1 MLVVKDLDFVTYI
14 FVENF
19 QNFTDRG
26 IVMRAEQEH
35 ASLGKSVTHSKGAN
49 WRRMR
54 GCISQAF
61 TSNKLKHMMQEL
73 KEPANL
79 FLELMGNMA
88 DTGRECAI
96 FERLQ
101 GLAMDYT
108 ARAAFGFDCCFQRD
122 LSHPFMITTRKVL
135 HGVMTGPFHV
145 FAHSTTTLVN
155 LVAPIL
161 WLKEKLGSSSS
172 GVFNKE
178 TTKVVEL
185 RLRNPEARK
194 PDLLQIMLD
203 ASIQKKHSSDAGE
216 KTKGSM
222 TRLEVE
228 VNTTMTL
235 LAGFETTSTALT
247 YVSYVLA
254 KYQDIQEKVRA
265 EVASAVEEYG
275 ELNYDSVMLRM
286 KYLRRVV
293 DETLR
298 IYPPGTV
305 FTTRRALNDFDY
317 NGIKFKAG
325 TSFMAPTLQI
335 HMDLRYWPEPH
346 RFDPDRFLPENASSR
361 PSVAYQPFGVG
372 PRNCFGE
379 RLAILEIMYTM
390 ARMVEKYRLTLGESQ
405 KNDLELCFR
414 ATVSAPR
421 EGPYIK
427 FQRI

>member
-1 MLVVKDLDFVTYI
+1 MAAKLSLLSYEAISWTTIAIIVTYALFRLVRSRQKTFSYFNEIGIPGPEPSLLWGNLAEYHKKSFVHALTDWCAKYGDVFGFYNGDLPMLVVKDLDFVTYI

-61 TSNKLKHMMQEL
+61 TSNKLKH
-73 KEPANL
+73 
-79 FLELMGNMA
+79 
-88 DTGRECAI
+88 
-96 FERLQ
+96 
-101 GLAMDYT
+101 
-108 ARAAFGFDCCFQRD
+108 
-122 LSHPFMITTRKVL
+122 
-135 HGVMTGPFHV
+135 
-145 FAHSTTTLVN
+145 
-155 LVAPIL
+155 
-161 WLKEKLGSSSS
+161 
-172 GVFNKE
+172 
-178 TTKVVEL
+178 
-185 RLRNPEARK
+185 ARK